1 MNKKV
6 LTLVLVVFLAMTC
19 VFAYRG
25 EIKVGLNLGAGLDG
39 WSKSNS
45 GSKNDVGLYAGFYG
59 AGTFQYGLTDS
70 FSIKAEVGVNTF
82 SQFIKSNSNPV
93 STNSR
98 TANVL
103 ASVAAVYELP
113 LDRIFAMDVQVGL
126 DSIIGQ
132 PAVGSGYGSNVAIGV
147 GLGTGF
153 IVNCT
158 DEIAVS
164 LRVKLPIYLINTNSA
179 YGETISNGKYTLLG
193 AQCNLGITYSL

>member
-82 SQFIKSNSNPV
+82 SQIIRNGKATSV
-93 STNSR
+93 SSR

-103 ASVAAVYELP
+103 ASVAAVYDLP
-113 LDRIFAMDVQVGL
+113 IDRIFAMDVQVGL
-126 DSIIGQ
+126 DSIIGK
-132 PAVGSGYGSNVAIGV
+132 PAVSSDGSNVALGL

-179 YGETISNGKYTLLG
+179 YRETISNGNYTLLG

>member
-82 SQFIKSNSNPV
+82 SQIIRNGKATSV
-93 STNSR
+93 SSR

-103 ASVAAVYELP
+103 ASVAAVYDLP
-113 LDRIFAMDVQVGL
+113 IDRIFAMDVQVGL
-126 DSIIGQ
+126 DSIIGK
-132 PAVGSGYGSNVAIGV
+132 PAVSSDGSNVALGL

-164 LRVKLPIYLINTNSA
+164 FRVKLPIYFINTNSA
-179 YGETISNGKYTLLG
+179 YRETISNGKYTLLG

>member
-59 AGTFQYGLTDS
+59 TGTFQYGLTDS

-82 SQFIKSNSNPV
+82 SQIIRNGKATSV
-93 STNSR
+93 SSR

-103 ASVAAVYELP
+103 ASVAAVYDLP
-113 LDRIFAMDVQVGL
+113 IDRIFAMDVQVGL
-126 DSIIGQ
+126 DSIIGK
-132 PAVGSGYGSNVAIGV
+132 PAVSSDGSNVALGL

-179 YGETISNGKYTLLG
+179 YRETISNGNYTLLG